1 MAEEKRTTERRGTGS
16 RKRRRRS
23 NLSRLAGALLYV
35 VLVIGISAVLATV
48 GWNWANDVLALNKE
62 PVTAIITLPDTIFTE
77 QTVEVE
83 KENNDGTVTLVQKEV
98 EVADM
103 DYVAELLEENGLIE
117 YKFLFKI
124 FASFTGGDTEL
135 SAGAYELDSDMDY
148 NALLT
153 NMGRNSA
160 TKQVVTVTIP
170 EGYTIDQ
177 IFALLEEKGVAS
189 AEDLREM
196 AATHDYKFEW
206 LVELDIPLGD
216 YHRLEGFLF
225 PDTYEFYVG
234 HDPLYAINKMLQAF
248 NSKIKPYLD
257 EIRANEDY
265 DLHDIVT
272 IASLIE
278 KETDGTDQ
286 TIISSV
292 IYNRLENTSAST
304 AGYLQIDATL
314 AYINGG
320 KVPTEADKSIDSPY
334 NTYLYKGLPA
344 GPISNPGM
352 QALYSALKPES
363 TKYYYYVL
371 NPETNRHEFSKTYEG
386 HQNLVDKY
394 YG

>member
-1 MAEEKRTTERRGTGS
+1 MAEEKKTVRGSSKGRR
-16 RKRRRRS
+16 RHRRS

-35 VLVIGISAVLATV
+35 VIVIGISAVLATV
-48 GWNWANDVLALNKE
+48 GWNWANDVLALDKE
-62 PVTAIITLPDTIFTE
+62 DISVVVTLPESIFTE
-77 QTVEVE
+77 ETVEVE
-83 KENNDGTVTLVQKEV
+83 KKNADGTVTLSEKEV
-98 EVADM
+98 KLADM
-103 DYVAELLEENGLIE
+103 DHVADLLEENGLIE
-117 YKFLFKI
+117 YKFLFKL
-124 FASFTGGDTEL
+124 FAKITGGDTEL
-135 SAGAYELDSDMDY
+135 SAGAYELNSDMDY

-153 NMGRNSA
+153 NLGRNSA

-177 IFALLEEKGVAS
+177 TFALLEEKGVAS
-189 AEDLREM
+189 AEELREM

-206 LVELDIPLGD
+206 LMELELPLGD
-216 YHRLEGFLF
+216 YRRLEGFLF

-234 HDPLYAINKMLQAF
+234 HDPLYAINKMLLAF
-248 NSKIKPYLD
+248 NNKIKPYLD
-257 EIRANEDY
+257 EIREDEDY

-286 TIISSV
+286 TTIASV

-304 AGYLQIDATL
+304 AGFLQIDATL

-320 KVPTEADKSIDSPY
+320 KVPTDADKQIDSPY
-334 NTYLYKGLPA
+334 NTYLHKGLPA
-344 GPISNPGM
+344 GPIANPGM
-352 QALYSALKPES
+352 QALYAALNPEN

-371 NPETNRHEFSKTYEG
+371 NPETKRHEFKQTYEG
-386 HQNLVDKY
+386 HMSLVEKY

>member
-1 MAEEKRTTERRGTGS
+1 MAEERKATERRSTS
-16 RKRRRRS
+16 PRKRRS
-23 NLSRLAGALLYV
+23 GLSRLAGALLYV
-35 VLVIGISAVLATV
+35 VLVIGLSAVLATL
-48 GWNWANDVLALNKE
+48 GWTWANDVLALNKE
-62 PVTAIITLPDTIFTE
+62 PVSAVITLPSSIFTE
-77 QTVEVE
+77 QTVERE
-83 KENNDGTVTLVQKEV
+83 KKNSDGTVQLVKTEV
-98 EVADM
+98 EAADM
-103 DYVAELLEENGLIE
+103 DYVADLLKRNGLIE
-117 YKFLFKI
+117 YKFLFKL

-135 SAGAYELDSDMDY
+135 SAGAYELNSDMDY

-170 EGYTIDQ
+170 EGYNVDQ
-177 IFALLEEKGVAS
+177 IFALLESKGVAS
-189 AEDLREM
+189 VEDLRET

-257 EIRANEDY
+257 RIRENEDY
-265 DLHDIVT
+265 DLYDIVT

-286 TIISSV
+286 ATIASV
-292 IYNRLENTSAST
+292 IYNRLENPSAST

-314 AYINGG
+314 TYINGG
-320 KVPTEADKSIDSPY
+320 RVATEADKSIDSPY

-344 GPISNPGM
+344 GPITCPGM
-352 QALYSALKPES
+352 QALYAALQPES

-371 NPETNRHEFSKTYEG
+371 NPETNRHEFNRTYEG
-386 HQNLVDKY
+386 HQELVRKY